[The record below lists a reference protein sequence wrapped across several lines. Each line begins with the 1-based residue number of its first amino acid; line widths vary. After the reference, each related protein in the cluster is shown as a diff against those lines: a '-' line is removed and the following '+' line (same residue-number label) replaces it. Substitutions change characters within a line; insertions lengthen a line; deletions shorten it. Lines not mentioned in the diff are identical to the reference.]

1 MDRVENLITSTK
13 SKNKVN
19 EVKNS
24 DIRIADA
31 DGANRAG
38 EAEDSDRGSVQ

>member
-24 DIRIADA
+24 DICTADA
-31 DGANRAG
+31 NGANRAG
-38 EAEDSDRGSVQ
+38 KAEDSNRSKV